1 MTPVTE
7 KPKSKYY
14 WMPDAMPKVAAEVA
28 KRRALH
34 GAPFVN
40 DCIKR
45 GMKGEAGFF
54 FAIEGAL
61 MVGTPDPA
69 LRTIEEVYKVLAA
82 GLPVDWMIEMPTPQS
97 LAGSITGVQDV
108 KNN

>member
-1 MTPVTE
+1 
-7 KPKSKYY
+7 
-14 WMPDAMPKVAAEVA
+14 MPDAMPKVAAEVG
-28 KRRALH
+28 KRRAQY

-61 MVGTPDPA
+61 MVGTPNPA
-69 LRTIEEVYKVLAA
+69 LKAIERIYEVLAA
-82 GLPVDWMIEMPTPQS
+82 GLPVDWMLEMPTPES
-97 LAGSITGVQDV
+97 LAA
-108 KNN
+108 KNKGEVNV

>member
-1 MTPVTE
+1 VVTVVTNTE
-7 KPKSKYY
+7 KSKSKYY

-45 GMKGEAGFF
+45 GMSGEPGFF
-54 FAIEGAL
+54 FAIEGPL
-61 MVGTPDPA
+61 FVGTPDFR
-69 LRTIEEVYKVLAA
+69 LKTINHVYELVGA
-82 GLPVDWMIEMPTPQS
+82 GLPVDWMIEMPSPE
-97 LAGSITGVQDV
+97 SITV
-108 KNN
+108 KD

>member
-1 MTPVTE
+1 VVTVVTNTE

-34 GAPFVN
+34 GKEFVN
-40 DCIKR
+40 DCFKR
-45 GMKGEAGFF
+45 GMNGEVGFF
-54 FAIEGAL
+54 YAFEGVIAI
-61 MVGTPDPA
+61 GTPDPK
-69 LRTIEEVYKVLAA
+69 LRAIDRVYEVLAA
-82 GLPVDWMIEMPTPQS
+82 GLPVDWMIEMPTPE
-97 LAGSITGVQDV
+97 LLTGESNV